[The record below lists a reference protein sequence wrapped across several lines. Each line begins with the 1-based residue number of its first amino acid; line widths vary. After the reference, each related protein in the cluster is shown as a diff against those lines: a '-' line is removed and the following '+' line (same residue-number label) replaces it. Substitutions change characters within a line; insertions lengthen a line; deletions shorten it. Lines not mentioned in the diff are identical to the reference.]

1 VSVPAAD
8 GDVAHL
14 SIGKNFVR
22 CNIRARLIAPA
33 ARPGAATGLLPA
45 GGDRRAR
52 TPFTLPAQVQK
63 LWISHVLRSCRGR
76 EDTFDI
82 LRKAANPSAG
92 SSSARSFC
100 GQRCAHTAGL
110 TGRRSRDNQTLRN
123 DKMDIRSVGI
133 IGTGTMGLGI
143 TQVCA
148 QAGYTVTAVKAT
160 PGSYDKAKAS
170 LEGGLAKAVER
181 GKLPADQRDAMLSRI
196 SFSSEEQAVADC
208 DLIIESIVEDIE
220 TKKDLFCRLEAI
232 CRPDTLLTTNTS
244 TLSVTAMMAVCKHRS
259 RVAGLH
265 FFNPAP
271 VMKLVE
277 IIHAFET
284 ADEAVSD
291 LEVFCRKIGK
301 DPVVVQDTTGFI
313 VNRLLT
319 PYMLNAIRML
329 ERGTGTI
336 ESIDHA
342 MKLGAA
348 HPMGPFELADY
359 IGLDVVEA
367 MAHNI
372 FEDVRHEHHAPPHTL
387 TRLVQLGYLGRK
399 TGRGFYDYSKKP
411 PVQNPQLMRPV
422 I

>member
-1 VSVPAAD
+1 ME
-8 GDVAHL
+8 
-14 SIGKNFVR
+14 
-22 CNIRARLIAPA
+22 IR
-33 ARPGAATGLLPA
+33 T
-45 GGDRRAR
+45 
-52 TPFTLPAQVQK
+52 
-63 LWISHVLRSCRGR
+63 
-76 EDTFDI
+76 
-82 LRKAANPSAG
+82 
-92 SSSARSFC
+92 
-100 GQRCAHTAGL
+100 
-110 TGRRSRDNQTLRN
+110 
-123 DKMDIRSVGI
+123 VGI

-148 QAGYTVTAVKAT
+148 QAGFGVIAVKAT
-160 PGSYDKAKAS
+160 PGSWEKAKAT

-181 GKLPADQRDAMLSRI
+181 GKMAAEVRDALVSRI
-196 SFSSEEQAVADC
+196 TFTTDERAVAEC
-208 DLIIESIVEDIE
+208 DLIIESIVEDLE
-220 TKKDLFCRLEAI
+220 TKKDLFRRLDGL
-232 CRPDTLLTTNTS
+232 CRPDALLTTNTS
-244 TLSVTAMMAVCKHRS
+244 TLSVTAMMAVCKHRD
-259 RVAGLH
+259 RIAGLH
-265 FFNPAP
+265 FFNPAS

-284 ADEAVSD
+284 SEEVVST
-291 LEVFCRKIGK
+291 LNGFCKKIGK
-301 DPVVVQDTTGFI
+301 DPVIVQDTTGFI

-342 MKLGAA
+342 MKSGAA

-399 TGRGFYDYSKKP
+399 TGKGFYDYKQKP

-422 I
+422 V